1 MSSADGTS
9 PEMHNTRVR
18 SLDEAIERLLD
29 CPKTMTNGP
38 CGGVGLDGGCE
49 VKPSR
54 PCVWVDAARSDAVE
68 LLRTRNGVPDWSD
81 AGEWSTAFTL
91 RPSST
96 ASATADRDA
105 RPVRA
110 GSTLEGLLRAGTFVV
125 TAEINPPDSA
135 DASLMLSRV
144 APLVGVVHAVH
155 ISDNSLASPHMC
167 GLALA
172 SLIERAGLET
182 ILHMTCRDR
191 NRLMLQADMLGAAA
205 LGIKNILCITGDHP
219 SIGDHPQAK
228 AVFDVDSVS
237 MLDMFRHA
245 RDTASLHSGRSLD
258 SAPRIFLGGGG
269 EPSAPPFD
277 LRPERLAKKVAAGAD
292 FIVTQVVYDM
302 DLFDAWMGRVR
313 DLGLD
318 KKVYILVSVG
328 ALGGPGMARGMNANT
343 PGVVVPE
350 AIIQRLERSPRGRR
364 RDEGVQICVEQIQRL
379 IETPGVSGIDIMD
392 IDPARYIEVVETV
405 GLTGPVMA
413 AR

>member
-1 MSSADGTS
+1 MTATDHTSSD
-9 PEMHNTRVR
+9 
-18 SLDEAIERLLD
+18 AITRLLE

-38 CGGVGLDGGCE
+38 CGGVALDGGCE
-49 VKPSR
+49 VKPTEQ
-54 PCVWVDAARSDAVE
+54 CVWLDASRSGAVD
-68 LLRTRNGVPDWSD
+68 LLLTRNGIPDWSQE
-81 AGEWSTAFTL
+81 GGWSSAFTA
-91 RPSST
+91 RPTST
-96 ASATADRDA
+96 ASATADRDE
-105 RPVRA
+105 RPIRSG
-110 GSTLEGLLRAGTFVV
+110 GSFEGLLRDGRFVV

-135 DASLMLSRV
+135 DASQILNRI
-144 APLVGVVHAVH
+144 APLVGVVDAVH

-172 SLIERAGLET
+172 SMIERAGLET

-228 AVFDVDSVS
+228 AVFDIDSVS
-237 MLDMFRHA
+237 MLEMFRNA
-245 RDTASLHSGRSLD
+245 RDTASLHSGRSLE
-258 SAPRIFLGGGG
+258 SAPKIFLGGGG

-302 DLFDAWMGRVR
+302 DLFDAWMARVR

-328 ALGGPGMARGMNANT
+328 ALGGPAMARGMNANT

-350 AIIQRLERSPRGRR
+350 SVIHRLEASPEGKR
-364 RDEGVQICVEQIQRL
+364 RDEGLQICIEQIQRL
-379 IETPGVSGIDIMD
+379 RETPGVSGVDIMD
-392 IDPARYIEVVETV
+392 IDPSRYIEVVESA
-405 GLTGPVMA
+405 GLSGTVMA

>member
-1 MSSADGTS
+1 V
-9 PEMHNTRVR
+9 TRP
-18 SLDEAIERLLD
+18 LDEAIASLLE

-38 CGGVGLDGGCE
+38 CGGVALDGGCE
-49 VKPSR
+49 VNPTEQ
-54 PCVWVDAARSDAVE
+54 CVWLDTSRSTAVD
-68 LLRTRNGVPDWSD
+68 LLLTRNGIPDWSQEGD
-81 AGEWSTAFTL
+81 WSSAFTA
-91 RPSST
+91 RP
-96 ASATADRDA
+96 ASIASDTFDRDV
-105 RPVRA
+105 RPIRSD
-110 GSTLEGLLRAGTFVV
+110 GSFEGLLRDGRFVV

-135 DASLMLSRV
+135 DASEMLSRI
-144 APLVGVVHAVH
+144 APLIGVVDAVH

-172 SLIERAGLET
+172 SMIERAGLET
-182 ILHMTCRDR
+182 ILHMTSRDR

-205 LGIKNILCITGDHP
+205 LGINNILCITGDHP

-237 MLDMFRHA
+237 MLEMFRHA
-245 RDTASLHSGRSLD
+245 RDTSSLLSGRALE
-258 SAPRIFLGGGG
+258 SAPKIFLGGGG
-269 EPSAPPFD
+269 EPSSPPFD

-302 DLFDAWMGRVR
+302 DLFDAWMTRVR

-328 ALGGPGMARGMNANT
+328 ALGGPAMARGMNANT

-350 AIIQRLERSPRGRR
+350 ALIQRLEASPVGKR
-364 RDEGVQICVEQIQRL
+364 RDTGLQICVEQIQRL
-379 IETPGVSGIDIMD
+379 REIPGVSGIDIMD
-392 IDPARYIEVVETV
+392 VDPSRYIEIIESA
-405 GLTGPVMA
+405 GLTGGVLA